1 MGTRWRSEDNRKEVT
16 TMSEDRAVR
25 ELHDSPVREMKASDE
40 DAIRGLYEQ
49 MMDGWNRSSGEAFKG
64 TRLVVR
70 GTC

>member
-1 MGTRWRSEDNRKEVT
+1 
-16 TMSEDRAVR
+16 MSEDRAVR